1 MNNVNCGLLSNL
13 FIIITANN
21 YSRSTYKAVYTC
33 ISDQTELLPSWR
45 LAVEQTATPNKQVI
59 RISITCAWNWNSPK
73 MARQARTNDS
83 SNNFKFYFTP
93 TPNKKNRTYQINSKT
108 NAVLRGSTYI
118 ASPSSPRTAHCSCS
132 WWHCIGSTRWSHIGI
147 SLLLSLPVR
156 LMVLKLAEGCSRSYR
171 SCPHYP
177 VLYKWPY
184 LNH

>member
-33 ISDQTELLPSWR
+33 ISDQTE
-45 LAVEQTATPNKQVI
+45 QVS
-59 RISITCAWNWNSPK
+59 RISIMCAWNWNSPK